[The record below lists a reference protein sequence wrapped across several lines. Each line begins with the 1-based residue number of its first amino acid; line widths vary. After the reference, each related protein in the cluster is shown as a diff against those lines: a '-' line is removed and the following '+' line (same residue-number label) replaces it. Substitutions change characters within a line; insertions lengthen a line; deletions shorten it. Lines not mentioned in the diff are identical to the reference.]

1 MKRKLFNSQN
11 PRHRNFRKD
20 LRNNATNAEKL
31 LWSHLRKKQ
40 MVLLFRRQFSIGNY
54 IVDFLCPSL
63 RLVIELDGGYHDDP
77 DQKVKDT
84 IRENRLVEMKY
95 TVIRYKNEQV
105 FNNCDF
111 VLKDIK
117 INMVMLMKKFH
128 FNEKSCWGVGGH
140 TPTCPSPRA

>member
-11 PRHRNFRKD
+11 PRHRQFRKN
-20 LRNNATNAEKL
+20 LRNDATNAEKL

-63 RLVIELDGGYHDDP
+63 RLIIELDGGYHDEP
-77 DQKVKDT
+77 VQKIKDQ
-84 IRENRLVEMKY
+84 IRENKLVEMKY
-95 TVIRYKNEQV
+95 TVIRYKNEQL

-117 INMVMLMKKFH
+117 RNMVVLMQRFH
-128 FNEKSCWGVGGH
+128 FSEKSWRRVGGNA
-140 TPTCPSPRA
+140 PTCPSPRV